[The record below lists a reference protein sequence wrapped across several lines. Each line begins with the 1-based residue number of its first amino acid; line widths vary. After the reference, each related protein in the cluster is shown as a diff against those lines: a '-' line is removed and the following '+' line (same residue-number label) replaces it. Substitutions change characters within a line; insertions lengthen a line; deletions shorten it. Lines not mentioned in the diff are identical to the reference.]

1 MWAYWAWVYLVR
13 GRVSNYDACVN
24 AEGGVEENLQDSMSI
39 DVTVREA
46 RGSSAIKVENK
57 VAVYSPAAR
66 RKYLRT

>member
-1 MWAYWAWVYLVR
+1 
-13 GRVSNYDACVN
+13 
-24 AEGGVEENLQDSMSI
+24 VEWKKILQDSMSI